1 MKDKIVIF
9 EEKYYHVPTECERC
23 IYQSCCCAQCEE
35 KSKYTY
41 DPDYSYDDIED
52 EEEYE
57 HDCWLEE
64 EER

>member
-1 MKDKIVIF
+1 MGDKTEIF
-9 EEKYYHVPTECERC
+9 EDMLTECDRC
-23 IYQSCCCAQCEE
+23 IYQSCCRAQCEE

-57 HDCWLEE
+57 HDCWIEE
-64 EER
+64 EIEK

>member
-1 MKDKIVIF
+1 MENKSVIF
-9 EEKYYHVPTECERC
+9 EEEYCHVPTECERC

-52 EEEYE
+52 EEE
-57 HDCWLEE
+57 

>member
-1 MKDKIVIF
+1 MENKTVIF
-9 EEKYYHVPTECERC
+9 EEEYCHVPTECERC

-52 EEEYE
+52 EEE
-57 HDCWLEE
+57 EE
-64 EER
+64 M